1 MNPRMS
7 GIADDARGDDDDRQC
22 VERLHVALEAGLL
35 AGGEIEVVHPELA
48 GLGEQR
54 IVDVGDV
61 ADAAHRVAPV
71 DQPALQH
78 VVGDERRRVT
88 EMRRVVRRD
97 PARVHQHVV
106 VRLERQ
112 RWPAAPCRTAASA
125 VLGTH
130 SEGRTNSPRV
140 AFDSRELRAP
150 RGSCSA
156 R

>member
-7 GIADDARGDDDDRQC
+7 GIADDARGRRRDRQR
-22 VERLHVALEAGLL
+22 VERRHVTLEARFL
-35 AGGEIEVVHPELA
+35 AGREIEVVHAELA

-54 IVDVGDV
+54 VVDVGDV
-61 ADAAHRVAPV
+61 ADALHRVATV

-78 VVGDERRRVT
+78 VVGDERRRVA
-88 EMRRVVRRD
+88 EVRGVVRGD

-106 VRLERQ
+106 VGLERHDGL
-112 RWPAAPCRTAASA
+112 PCGVVQLHGR
-125 VLGTH
+125 GH
-130 SEGRTNSPRV
+130 SFGGVNSPGV

-150 RGSCSA
+150 RGSCSG